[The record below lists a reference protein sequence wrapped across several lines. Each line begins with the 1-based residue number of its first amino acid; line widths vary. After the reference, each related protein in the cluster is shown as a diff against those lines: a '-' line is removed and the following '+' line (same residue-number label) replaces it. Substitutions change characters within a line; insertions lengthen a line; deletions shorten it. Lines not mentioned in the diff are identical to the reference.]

1 MQGTAIE
8 LTARQAAP
16 ASKSAA
22 RLSVSL
28 AGRLIIGFNGGRIE
42 LRTQKAGA
50 VLGYLALSAAKHESR
65 ERLVGLLWSRSDE
78 VKARASLRQVVSEL
92 RSAFDRAGYGGF
104 VAGRLSVGLKP
115 EQLEVDIDSIIQLA
129 ENGRVHSL
137 LVDTPQLCER
147 LFEGMDDLDPSFRVW
162 LLAKRQT
169 IHDRLMRNL
178 GAALLSADM
187 ASAARTT
194 LATAIV
200 NLDPTHEEACCHLM
214 RAHAVNGDVAGALR
228 IYKGLWE
235 LLDRDYG
242 MEPSLATEALVANI
256 KLGVFERPAARY
268 GVHSGFDKAAVG
280 GPTPPPF
287 HRQ

>member
-1 MQGTAIE
+1 
-8 LTARQAAP
+8 
-16 ASKSAA
+16 
-22 RLSVSL
+22 
-28 AGRLIIGFNGGRIE
+28 
-42 LRTQKAGA
+42 
-50 VLGYLALSAAKHESR
+50 
-65 ERLVGLLWSRSDE
+65 
-78 VKARASLRQVVSEL
+78 
-92 RSAFDRAGYGGF
+92 
-104 VAGRLSVGLKP
+104 
-115 EQLEVDIDSIIQLA
+115 
-129 ENGRVHSL
+129 
-137 LVDTPQLCER
+137 
-147 LFEGMDDLDPSFRVW
+147 
-162 LLAKRQT
+162 
-169 IHDRLMRNL
+169 MRNL

-268 GVHSGFDKAAVG
+268 GVHSGIRRSRRGVGRGLHHSTGNGRLRPSAQAPFKMRLMLQPFAMHGIDHDHTHLVQGFRQHLAACLVR
-280 GPTPPPF
+280 F
-287 HRQ
+287 REWSVF